1 MANFFQNLISKKNG
15 NNNEAILPESA
26 QITMQ
31 SLSEIERGN
40 MNQIGYMRAG
50 RNNGDPSAL
59 RNSFELIK
67 SGQIV
72 DENNNEQK
80 RKETIEGLD
89 KLINDHKGEIN
100 THKAAIEKID
110 QVDIPNIQREIDS
123 NKSRIDEL
131 KNNTWSIKFK
141 RNRFNLILTWI
152 GFIAGFIYLYLFYV
166 SAIHSALFR
175 NIAGEV
181 ANADQNSI
189 SILLNNVFNISAF
202 KEFNIHWFAP
212 IVFFIF
218 ALILHFSLEIRTKV
232 IKWAVVLSVVLFV
245 LTADGLLAYSI
256 ENNNHTVS
264 ELMGLS
270 DGSWVFY
277 KSFVFYLVL
286 FFVFFTSIGWSLVL
300 HKLACEFEAS
310 NPERENFEK
319 ILNIDKVLRQLY
331 FDKGVLNTSRI
342 EKVNLINTLEEKIK
356 AFEAKKSN
364 VHYSLVDLERSIDDF
379 YSGWLSYLNGLRSDH
394 SRKQDCENV
403 YISFKSATFNRS
415 LTA

>member
-1 MANFFQNLISKKNG
+1 MANFFQNLISKRNG

-31 SLSEIERGN
+31 NLSEIERGN

-59 RNSFELIK
+59 RNAFELIK

-89 KLINDHKGEIN
+89 KIINDHKGEIN
-100 THKAAIEKID
+100 TLKAAIEKID

-141 RNRFNLILTWI
+141 RNKFNLILTWI

-181 ANADQNSI
+181 ASADQNSI

-218 ALILHFSLEIRTKV
+218 ALILHFTLEIRSKV
-232 IKWAVVLSVVLFV
+232 IKWPVVLSVVLFV

-264 ELMGLS
+264 KLMGLS
-270 DGSWVFY
+270 DGTWVFY

-286 FFVFFTSIGWSLVL
+286 FFGFFTSIGWSLIL
-300 HKLACEFEAS
+300 HKLAREFEAS

-319 ILNIDKVLRQLY
+319 ISNIDKVLRQLY
-331 FDKGVLNTSRI
+331 FDKGILNTSRI
-342 EKVNLINTLEEKIK
+342 EKVNSINTLEEKIK

-415 LTA
+415 LIA